1 MQTEAGNHTHSLEAT
16 VCISGGVPYLRLE
29 DGVGDELGGSS
40 VRASCRGRRFV
51 AAAMRLPGETA
62 VHGLVLPRQLLEECG
77 RRGGAP
83 VTGEIQGPGTRN
95 RRDPADAAAALAA
108 AGAELSA
115 LAPKERR
122 LAVTLV
128 REAGSARTREER
140 IEALIQACLEA
151 AEGN

>member
-62 VHGLVLPRQLLEECG
+62 VHGLVLPRQLREACG
-77 RRGGAP
+77 RRGGARGA
-83 VTGEIQGPGTRN
+83 GEGQGPRARHG
-95 RRDPADAAAALAA
+95 RRPPPPAA
-108 AGAELSA
+108 S
-115 LAPKERR
+115 PR
-122 LAVTLV
+122 
-128 REAGSARTREER
+128 ARCIAWR
-140 IEALIQACLEA
+140 
-151 AEGN
+151 